1 MATLYLFCG
10 KIASGKSTLA
20 SVLEKQKIH
29 IRLNE
34 DEWLSTLYPN
44 KINTPQDFKI
54 KSGRLEAILKGHLV
68 QLLKSGISVVLDF
81 HANTHIR
88 RKWMMDIIKESNCEH
103 ELHFFD
109 ISNEACK
116 RRLRQRNAIG
126 EHAYQASDEMFDQ
139 FEKYFEAPSKNE
151 GFKIMLH
158 TE

>member
-20 SVLEKQKIH
+20 SALEKQNTH

-44 KINTPQDFKI
+44 EINTPQDFKI
-54 KSGRLEAILKGHLV
+54 KSDRLEALLKRHLV

-103 ELHFFD
+103 ALHFFD
-109 ISNEACK
+109 ISNEECK
-116 RRLRQRNAIG
+116 RRLRQRNATG

-139 FEKYFEAPSKNE
+139 FAKYFETPSKDE
-151 GFKIMLH
+151 GFKITLH
-158 TE
+158 VE